1 MFFSWSI
8 GLTYTH
14 PWKAQINISFCNTK
28 ISTEKLHDLLEGNS
42 EKVKNLKSSSN
53 IDTSF
58 VTSLH

>member
-14 PWKAQINISFCNTK
+14 PWKTQINISFCNTK
-28 ISTEKLHDLLEGNS
+28 ISTEKLHDLLESNS
-42 EKVKNLKSSSN
+42 EKVKNLKSSSS